1 MNAIKFFAGAVVAL
15 AIGYGIALIVI
26 NVLEEVQGAF

>member
-1 MNAIKFFAGAVVAL
+1 MKYLQFALGVVVAL